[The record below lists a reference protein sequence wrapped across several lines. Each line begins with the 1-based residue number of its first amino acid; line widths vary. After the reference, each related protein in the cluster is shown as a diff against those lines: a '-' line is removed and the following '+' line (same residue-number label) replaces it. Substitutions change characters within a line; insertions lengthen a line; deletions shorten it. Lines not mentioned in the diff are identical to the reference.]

1 MEITDGEE
9 ITTISV
15 LVPETQERARLSLFS
30 QINRF
35 RGFHLHK
42 YSINQFPRWLSALD
56 RFHYSLSLS
65 IHLHDTEILHQTD
78 PQIFDEFPRDGNFV
92 ISRTQ
97 HAFSLIRINQHHEQL
112 NKDIK
117 DDGGIIG
124 LTENKDQF
132 NRWLVCTP
140 KVARAITE
148 FYPQTVLRNN
158 EYHQDVHHHQ
168 DSKTFQ
174 ARFQSD
180 VCNRKAWKSIPFY

>member
-9 ITTISV
+9 ITIISV
-15 LVPETQERARLSLFS
+15 LVLETQERARLSLFS
-30 QINRF
+30 QINSFQRISF
-35 RGFHLHK
+35 TQILNQ
-42 YSINQFPRWLSALD
+42 SISTLAFSID

-78 PQIFDEFPRDGNFV
+78 PQIFDEFPKDGNFV
-92 ISRTQ
+92 ISQTQ
-97 HAFSLIRINQHHEQL
+97 HAFSLIGINQHHEQL

-124 LTENKDQF
+124 LTEDKDQF

-158 EYHQDVHHHQ
+158 EYH
-168 DSKTFQ
+168 
-174 ARFQSD
+174 
-180 VCNRKAWKSIPFY
+180 